1 MERAA
6 TQWFKRQ
13 SINRAFFQN
22 FRLSNFYLDLR
33 PPGAD
38 PRARQRNRKPNPR
51 GNWNVRIP
59 GGRPGG
65 WSGLEL
71 TDT

>member
-38 PRARQRNRKPNPR
+38 PRARQRNRKP
-51 GNWNVRIP
+51 IP
-59 GGRPGG
+59 GATGMCESPGLAQG
-65 WSGLEL
+65 DGQDWN
-71 TDT
+71 